1 MAKRSVLNPALT
13 EASEAMR
20 RKKRKKAR
28 YENVLELCMS
38 AVNLSNSQTA
48 FKEKGLVGAVWVDW
62 FSLLE
67 SGEQRAA
74 NERRASIPD
83 QQLSLERSLNQS
95 GRYSTQRWRTK
106 LG

>member
-1 MAKRSVLNPALT
+1 MLNPALT

-28 YENVLELCMS
+28 YENVFELCMS

-48 FKEKGLVGAVWVDW
+48 PKEKGLVGAVWVDW

-67 SGEQRAA
+67 CGEQPRQEQRAA
-74 NERRASIPD
+74 NARRASIQPLPRSAT
-83 QQLSLERSLNQS
+83 LSREISESIWQIFNS
-95 GRYSTQRWRTK
+95 K
-106 LG
+106 MEN

>member
-1 MAKRSVLNPALT
+1 MLNPALT
-13 EASEAMR
+13 EASEARR
-20 RKKRKKAR
+20 RKRRKKAR

-48 FKEKGLVGAVWVDW
+48 PKEKGLVGAVWVDW

-74 NERRASIPD
+74 NERRASIQP
-83 QQLSLERSLNQS
+83 LPRSATPSREISESIWQIFNS
-95 GRYSTQRWRTK
+95 K
-106 LG
+106 MEN